1 MGKFAGF
8 LKRVKRVAGFAS
20 NVLSK
25 INDVYKST
33 KPIVQGVVNA
43 LPGGGYINQ
52 ALDFGSNVID
62 KITPMTNKWI
72 ETSDRTKINEFTDKA
87 KRLGSDVMFKLTNE
101 YTKAQQERMNDFDEK
116 NLIFGN
122 PIN

>member
-72 ETSDRTKINEFTDKA
+72 ETSDRTKINKFTDKA
-87 KRLGSDVMFKLTNE
+87 KRLGGDVMFNLTND
-101 YTKAQQERMNDFDEK
+101 YVKAQQERMQDFD
-116 NLIFGN
+116 N

>member
-20 NVLSK
+20 NVL
-25 INDVYKST
+25 
-33 KPIVQGVVNA
+33 
-43 LPGGGYINQ
+43 
-52 ALDFGSNVID
+52 ID
-62 KITPMTNKWI
+62 KINPMTNKWI
-72 ETSDRTKINEFTDKA
+72 ETSDRTKINKFTDKA
-87 KRLGSDVMFKLTNE
+87 KRLGGDVMFKLTNE

>member
-8 LKRVKRVAGFAS
+8 LKRIKRVAGVAS
-20 NVLSK
+20 NVLS
-25 INDVYKST
+25 KST

-52 ALDFGSNVID
+52 ELDFGSNVID

-72 ETSDRTKINEFTDKA
+72 EASDRTKINKYTDKA
-87 KRLGSDVMFKLTNE
+87 KKLGGDVMFKLTNE
-101 YTKAQQERMNDFDEK
+101 YTKAQQERMQDFDEK
-116 NLIFGN
+116 KSFDN